1 MNPHLQRQL
10 ISLAGLAI
18 GVGLYFLS
26 TKLPGIWQHVAV
38 GGLFVAL
45 GVAAWVYAAGERWI
59 QVLGALLFGY
69 GLLRAF
75 VLH

>member
-59 QVLGALLFGY
+59 QVLAAVLILWGV
-69 GLLRAF
+69 LRAF
-75 VLH
+75 LIH

>member
-26 TKLPGIWQHVAV
+26 SKLPGIWQHVAV

-59 QVLGALLFGY
+59 QVLAAVLILWGV
-69 GLLRAF
+69 LRAF
-75 VLH
+75 LIH